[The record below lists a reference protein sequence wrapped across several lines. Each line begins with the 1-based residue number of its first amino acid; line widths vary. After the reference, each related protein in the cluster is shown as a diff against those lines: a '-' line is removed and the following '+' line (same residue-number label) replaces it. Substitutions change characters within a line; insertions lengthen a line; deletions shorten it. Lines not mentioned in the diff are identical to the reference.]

1 MTVDATAPVI
11 CHRPCEALRGVG
23 QDRACF
29 ASVVGWFLHRNAY
42 VSIVKHHLLRC
53 RAAVWAL
60 ADDRYRAPRGDADLV
75 RRGAGQEDGGENE
88 GHEQYAWHVLRDGP
102 AGKLASVSLL
112 RPIQSTVSI
121 GFPNAERACPSD
133 KRRRTL
139 PCLPNLAK
147 NLGSPPV
154 ITNPACPS
162 KCFAFGSSVIHTRV
176 TLGRSARVCRSA
188 ELSTVSSDD
197 GLRRAVAE
205 SVHLMVQGA
214 QVTVHLC
221 PRRQVFRSTA
231 AAVTT

>member
-1 MTVDATAPVI
+1 MSLPAKRACVHVDETDVIEGPASEVLAGAVYEAELEERIEVGVVAEAGQDGMTVDATAPVI

-23 QDRACF
+23 QDRASKRKTVISAQNCF

-121 GFPNAERACPSD
+121 GFPNAERACLRQAKTHAP
-133 KRRRTL
+133 L
-139 PCLPNLAK
+139 LAK
-147 NLGSPPV
+147 P
-154 ITNPACPS
+154 C
-162 KCFAFGSSVIHTRV
+162 
-176 TLGRSARVCRSA
+176 
-188 ELSTVSSDD
+188 
-197 GLRRAVAE
+197 
-205 SVHLMVQGA
+205 
-214 QVTVHLC
+214 
-221 PRRQVFRSTA
+221 
-231 AAVTT
+231 